1 MAQPT
6 PTTSKRTSTAKAAKP
21 KPAPGA
27 PDHDVVIIG
36 AGISGIG
43 AGHYLRTEHPEKS
56 FAIIESRHT
65 IGGTWDLFRYPGI
78 RSDSDL
84 YTFGY
89 EFKPWTD
96 PQSIAD
102 ASRILDYLR
111 EAVADDNLEETITF
125 NRRVTAIDWSD
136 ADQMWHLT
144 VTPTDDSGAKP
155 ETVTARWIF
164 SGTGYYNYDE
174 GFTPQFPGEDTFQ
187 GQIIHPQHWPEDLD
201 YKGKKVVII
210 GSGATAVTLMPSM
223 APDTEH
229 ITMLQRTP
237 TYIIPVP
244 REDPLAKTAMRVLGT
259 ERGFQLNRQRA
270 ILQQK
275 ALYQF
280 CQRFP
285 TAARKVIRGVN
296 ARLVPEDFDVDKH
309 FNPPYNPWDQRLCV
323 VPDGDMYRE
332 IRNGDASIVTGK
344 IKTFDATGIQ
354 LEDGTHLD
362 ADIIITA
369 TGLNLQLLGGME
381 VSVNGTVVDAASR
394 VTYRGAM
401 ISGVPNLIMAIGYTN
416 SSWTLK
422 IGLLCEWF
430 CRVLSHM
437 DADGYTSVRAVAPK
451 NMDTRPM
458 LDFDA
463 GYVKRALHL
472 LPKQGTKDP
481 WKTTMAVSH
490 DVKNLRKGAVDDGFL
505 RYEKAKQPA
514 AV

>member
-1 MAQPT
+1 MTATQ
-6 PTTSKRTSTAKAAKP
+6 STL
-21 KPAPGA
+21 
-27 PDHDVVIIG
+27 DYDVVIIG

-43 AGHYLRTEHPEKS
+43 AAHYLRAEHPEKT
-56 FAIIESRHT
+56 FAILESRDA

-102 ASRILDYLR
+102 APRILDYLHG
-111 EAVADDNLEETITF
+111 AVADDNLADKITF
-125 NRRVTAIDWSD
+125 HRRVLAADWSD
-136 ADQMWHLT
+136 DTQAWTLT
-144 VTPTDDSGAKP
+144 VAQTDKGSRAKP
-155 ETVTARWIF
+155 ATITTRWIF
-164 SGTGYYNYDE
+164 SGTGYYNYE
-174 GFTPQFPGEDTFQ
+174 QGYAPTFPGEDTFA
-187 GQIIHPQHWPEDLD
+187 GQVIHPQHWPEDLD
-201 YKGKKVVII
+201 YRGKRVVIV
-210 GSGATAVTLMPSM
+210 GSGATAVTLMPAM

-237 TYIIPVP
+237 SYIIPVP
-244 REDPLAKTAMRVLGT
+244 REDPLAKTAMRVLG
-259 ERGFQLNRQRA
+259 EDRGFQVNRKRS

-275 ALYQF
+275 AIYEF

-285 TAARKVIRGVN
+285 QAARKALRKIN
-296 ARLVPEDFDVDKH
+296 AMQLPKDFDVETH
-309 FNPPYNPWDQRLCV
+309 FNPPYDPWDQRLCV
-323 VPDGDMYRE
+323 VPDGDMYKE
-332 IRNGDASIVTGK
+332 ISKGQASIVTGK
-344 IKTFDATGIQ
+344 IKTFDATGIE
-354 LEDGTHLD
+354 LEDGSHLD

-369 TGLNLQLLGGME
+369 TGLNLQLFGGME
-381 VSVNGTVVDAASR
+381 LTVNGTAVDVPSTI
-394 VTYRGAM
+394 VYRGAM
-401 ISGVPNLIMAIGYTN
+401 LSGVPNFLTAIGYTN

-437 DADGYTSVRAVAPK
+437 DKNGYASVRPVAPK
-451 NMDTRPM
+451 VMDTRPL

-463 GYVKRALHL
+463 GYVKRSIHL
-472 LPKQGTKDP
+472 LPKQGDVDP

-505 RYEKAKQPA
+505 RYEKVIAPA
-514 AV
+514 GTSS

>member
-1 MAQPT
+1 MT
-6 PTTSKRTSTAKAAKP
+6 STTSI
-21 KPAPGA
+21 
-27 PDHDVVIIG
+27 PDYDVVIIG

-43 AGHYLRTEHPEKS
+43 AAHYLRTEHPTKS
-56 FAIIESRHT
+56 FAILESRER

-96 PQSIAD
+96 PQTIAD
-102 ASRILDYLR
+102 APRILEYLH
-111 EAVADDNLEETITF
+111 EAVADDNLADTIAF
-125 NRRVTAIDWSD
+125 NRRVTAADWSE
-136 ADQMWHLT
+136 AEQLWRLT
-144 VTPTDDSGAKP
+144 VAHTDKTGRKKP
-155 ETVTARWIF
+155 DTVTARWIF

-174 GFTPQFPGEDTFQ
+174 GYAPEFPGQDSFE

-237 TYIIPVP
+237 SYIMSVP
-244 REDPLAKTAMRVLGT
+244 REDPIAKATMRLLGDD
-259 ERGFQLNRQRA
+259 RGFRVNRQRA

-285 TAARKVIRGVN
+285 KAARKAIRKVN
-296 ARLVPEDFDVDKH
+296 AMQLPDGYDVDTH
-309 FNPPYNPWDQRLCV
+309 FNPPYDPWDQRLCA

-332 IRNGDASIVTGK
+332 IRHGHASIATGK
-344 IKTFDATGIQ
+344 IATFDTTGIQ
-354 LEDGTHLD
+354 LESGEHLD

-369 TGLNLQLLGGME
+369 TGLNLQLFGGMALSIDGE
-381 VSVNGTVVDAASR
+381 PVDPASTI
-394 VTYRGAM
+394 VYRGAM
-401 ISGVPNLIMAIGYTN
+401 MSGVPNFIIAIGYTN

-437 DADGYTSVRAVAPK
+437 DGGGYTSVRPVAPAG
-451 NMDTRPM
+451 MGTRPM

-472 LPKQGTKDP
+472 LPKQGVEEP

-505 RYEKAKQPA
+505 SYEKAEAPLRAPA
-514 AV
+514 